1 MAPNAFVTHDLN
13 RHFCDNYS
21 LTRRP
26 SICMGCWLLSFTR
39 ITYSCKLIGIRSIAA
54 YLHPEVAWVS
64 HILSEMTMQY
74 PINEM
79 FQTLQGE
86 GYFTG
91 VPAIFIRLQ
100 GCPVGCAWCDT
111 KHTWDKLADREV
123 SLFSILAKTKESDKW
138 GNASAE
144 DLLAIFQRQDYTARH
159 VVITGGEPCIHD
171 LTPLTSLFEHHGY
184 SCQIETSGTHE
195 VRCTAG
201 TWVTVSPKVNMR
213 GGYNVLS
220 QALERADEI
229 KHPVGRIRDIEALD
243 ELLATLVDDK
253 KRIIALQPISQKE
266 DATRL
271 CIETC
276 IARNWRLS
284 MQTHK
289 YLNIA

>member
-1 MAPNAFVTHDLN
+1 
-13 RHFCDNYS
+13 
-21 LTRRP
+21 
-26 SICMGCWLLSFTR
+26 
-39 ITYSCKLIGIRSIAA
+39 
-54 YLHPEVAWVS
+54 
-64 HILSEMTMQY
+64 MQY

-111 KHTWDKLADREV
+111 KHTWDKLSDREV
-123 SLFSILAKTKESDKW
+123 SLFSVLAKTKENDKW
-138 GNASAE
+138 GAAGAE
-144 DLLAIFQRQDYTARH
+144 ELLTAIVRQGWTARH
-159 VVITGGEPCIHD
+159 VVITGGEPCIHE
-171 LTPLTSLFEHHGY
+171 LTPLTELLEQNGY

-195 VRCTAG
+195 VRCSRD

-213 GGYNVLS
+213 GRYDVLS
-220 QALERADEI
+220 QALYRADEI
-229 KHPVGRIRDIEALD
+229 KHPVGRTRDIEALD
-243 ELLATLVDDK
+243 ELLETIADDK
-253 KRIIALQPISQKE
+253 PRIIALQPISQKE

>member
-1 MAPNAFVTHDLN
+1 
-13 RHFCDNYS
+13 
-21 LTRRP
+21 
-26 SICMGCWLLSFTR
+26 
-39 ITYSCKLIGIRSIAA
+39 
-54 YLHPEVAWVS
+54 
-64 HILSEMTMQY
+64 MQY

-111 KHTWDKLADREV
+111 KHTWEKLEEGA
-123 SLFSILAKTKESDKW
+123 
-138 GNASAE
+138 ASSE
-144 DLLAIFQRQDYTARH
+144 DLLAVIGRQGYTARH

-171 LTPLTSLFEHHGY
+171 LMPLTDLLEKNGF

-195 VRCTAG
+195 VRCTPN
-201 TWVTVSPKVNMR
+201 TWVTVSPKLNMR
-213 GGYNVLS
+213 GGYEVLS
-220 QALERADEI
+220 QALERANEI
-229 KHPVGRIRDIEALD
+229 KHPVGRVRDIEALD
-243 ELLATLVDDK
+243 ELLATLTDDK
-253 KRIIALQPISQKE
+253 PRVIALQPISQKD

>member
-1 MAPNAFVTHDLN
+1 
-13 RHFCDNYS
+13 
-21 LTRRP
+21 
-26 SICMGCWLLSFTR
+26 
-39 ITYSCKLIGIRSIAA
+39 
-54 YLHPEVAWVS
+54 
-64 HILSEMTMQY
+64 MQY

-123 SLFSILAKTKESDKW
+123 SLYSVLAKTKESDKW
-138 GNASAE
+138 GAANPE
-144 DLLAIFQRQDYTARH
+144 ELLAVIQRQGWTARH

-171 LTPLTSLFEHHGY
+171 LIPLTHLLEKSGF

-195 VRCTAG
+195 VRAIAT

-213 GGYNVLS
+213 GGYDVLH

-229 KHPVGRIRDIEALD
+229 KHPVGRMRDIEALD
-243 ELLATLVDDK
+243 ELLAMLKDHKQRV
-253 KRIIALQPISQKE
+253 IALQPISQKE

>member
-1 MAPNAFVTHDLN
+1 
-13 RHFCDNYS
+13 
-21 LTRRP
+21 
-26 SICMGCWLLSFTR
+26 
-39 ITYSCKLIGIRSIAA
+39 
-54 YLHPEVAWVS
+54 
-64 HILSEMTMQY
+64 MQY

-111 KHTWDKLADREV
+111 KHTWDKLSDREV
-123 SLFSILAKTKESDKW
+123 SLFSVLAKTKENDKW
-138 GNASAE
+138 GAAGAE
-144 DLLAIFQRQDYTARH
+144 ELLIAIVRQGWTARH

-171 LTPLTSLFEHHGY
+171 LTPLTELLEQNGY

-195 VRCTAG
+195 VRCSRD

-213 GGYNVLS
+213 GGYDVLS
-220 QALERADEI
+220 QALYRADEI
-229 KHPVGRIRDIEALD
+229 KHTDGRTRDIEALD
-243 ELLATLVDDK
+243 ELLETIADDK
-253 KRIIALQPISQKE
+253 PRIIALQPISQKE

>member
-1 MAPNAFVTHDLN
+1 
-13 RHFCDNYS
+13 
-21 LTRRP
+21 
-26 SICMGCWLLSFTR
+26 
-39 ITYSCKLIGIRSIAA
+39 
-54 YLHPEVAWVS
+54 
-64 HILSEMTMQY
+64 MQY

-138 GNASAE
+138 GAGSAE
-144 DLLAIFQRQDYTARH
+144 DLLAIIGRQGWTARH

-171 LTPLTSLFEHHGY
+171 LTSLTDLLEKNGY

-195 VRCTAG
+195 VLCTHT

-213 GGYNVLS
+213 GGYDVLS

-229 KHPVGRIRDIEALD
+229 KHPVGRVRDIEALD
-243 ELLATLVDDK
+243 ELLATLTDEKQRV
-253 KRIIALQPISQKE
+253 IALQPISQKE

>member
-1 MAPNAFVTHDLN
+1 
-13 RHFCDNYS
+13 
-21 LTRRP
+21 
-26 SICMGCWLLSFTR
+26 
-39 ITYSCKLIGIRSIAA
+39 
-54 YLHPEVAWVS
+54 
-64 HILSEMTMQY
+64 
-74 PINEM
+74 
-79 FQTLQGE
+79 
-86 GYFTG
+86 
-91 VPAIFIRLQ
+91 
-100 GCPVGCAWCDT
+100 
-111 KHTWDKLADREV
+111 V

-138 GNASAE
+138 GAGSSE
-144 DLLAIFQRQDYTARH
+144 DLLAIIGRQGWTARH

-171 LTPLTSLFEHHGY
+171 LTPLTELLEKNGY

-195 VRCTAG
+195 VRCSHA

-213 GGYNVLS
+213 GGYDVLS

-229 KHPVGRIRDIEALD
+229 KHPVGRVRDIEALD
-243 ELLATLVDDK
+243 ELLATLTDEKQRV
-253 KRIIALQPISQKE
+253 IALQPISQKE

>member
-1 MAPNAFVTHDLN
+1 
-13 RHFCDNYS
+13 
-21 LTRRP
+21 
-26 SICMGCWLLSFTR
+26 
-39 ITYSCKLIGIRSIAA
+39 
-54 YLHPEVAWVS
+54 
-64 HILSEMTMQY
+64 MQY

-111 KHTWDKLADREV
+111 KHTWDKLSDREV

-138 GNASAE
+138 GAASSE
-144 DLLAIFQRQDYTARH
+144 DLLAVINRQGYTARH

-171 LTPLTSLFEHHGY
+171 LMPLTDLLEKSGF

-195 VRCTAG
+195 VRCTPN

-213 GGYNVLS
+213 GGYDVLS
-220 QALERADEI
+220 Q
-229 KHPVGRIRDIEALD
+229 ALD
-243 ELLATLVDDK
+243 ELLATLSDDK
-253 KRIIALQPISQKE
+253 PRVIALQPISQKE